1 MAEEE
6 NNEGTKS
13 ASGGKG
19 MIIVLIALVVIL
31 LLAVGGGAYF
41 LYSQGMFSPKNA
53 DSGEEMVKKEEA
65 GDSKETFKAN
75 IDDLVLNITNAKGKE
90 KLMKLSFAVKSVEP
104 TIAVIIEEYRAE
116 VIDVV
121 INQISARS
129 SEELLTVGGKDVN
142 LSEFTAIYNKNNSK
156 EKSTKESVQEYLD
169 LYVKFKLKVKEAEDL
184 GFDTVPKFI
193 AELKY
198 LQIHKIYCEL
208 LYIVII

>member
-6 NNEGTKS
+6 NKEEAKS
-13 ASGGKG
+13 SGGGKG
-19 MIIVLIALVVIL
+19 IIIVLIALVVIL

-41 LYSQGMFSPKNA
+41 LYSQGMFSPK
-53 DSGEEMVKKEEA
+53 DSGSGDEMVKKEET

-104 TIAVIIEEYRAE
+104 TIAVIMEEYRAE

-129 SEELLTVGGKDVN
+129 SEELLTVGGKA
-142 LSEFTAIYNKNNSK
+142 LLK
-156 EKSTKESVQEYLD
+156 E
-169 LYVKFKLKVKEAEDL
+169 
-184 GFDTVPKFI
+184 
-193 AELKY
+193 
-198 LQIHKIYCEL
+198 EL
-208 LYIVII
+208 LEEINSIINEVTSNNEEVKANSIKKILFTTFVIK